1 MSSYPIS
8 LETIVEGDGV
18 NPGKFDLTDGTNTV
32 VIQCPTT
39 ISSSYTFRLPP
50 SLGAI
55 GTALG
60 MINSTDTDWATVSVG
75 SNIWLFTDEKPSGTD
90 GGTFASAAWLPR
102 DLNTTTL
109 SPSAGTDVQL
119 AVAPAGANQLLIQ
132 PGTYFVF
139 GFTQMNN
146 NSQFKSALW
155 DDDAS
160 SILIIGTS
168 ERNVANT
175 GCDSYVIG
183 FITITVQTVLSYR
196 IHVAPSDPLNGG
208 KAVGI
213 LGVPEIYTQLS
224 FSSL

>member
-8 LETIVEGDGV
+8 SETIVEGDGS

-32 VIQCPTT
+32 GVQCPTT

-55 GTALG
+55 GTVFGL
-60 MINSTDTDWATVSVG
+60 INSTDTDWITVSAG
-75 SNIWLFTDEKPSGTD
+75 NNIWLFTDEKTSGTN
-90 GGTFASAAWLPR
+90 GGTFASTTWLPR
-102 DLNTTTL
+102 DLTTTTL

-146 NSQFKSALW
+146 NAQFKSALW

-160 SILIIGTS
+160 SILVVGTS
-168 ERNVANT
+168 ERNTTNT
-175 GCDSYVIG
+175 GCNSYVIG
-183 FITITVQTVLSYR
+183 FITIIVQSVLSYR
-196 IHVAPSDPLNGG
+196 VYVNPSDPLNGG
-208 KAVGI
+208 KATGI
-213 LGVPEIYTQLS
+213 TGVPEIYTKLS
-224 FSSL
+224 FFSL